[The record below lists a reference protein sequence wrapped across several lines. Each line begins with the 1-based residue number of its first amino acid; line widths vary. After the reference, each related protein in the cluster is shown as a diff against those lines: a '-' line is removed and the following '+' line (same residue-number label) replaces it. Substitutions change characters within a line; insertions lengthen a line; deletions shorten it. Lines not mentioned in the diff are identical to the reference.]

1 MTEIKEYTGRLTI
14 DLEVTVHAKSEK
26 EALELLEN
34 INPAITLRYEENV
47 SDLMYWDDN
56 IDTAQWELV

>member
-1 MTEIKEYTGRLTI
+1 MTEIKEYTGKLPI
-14 DLEVTVHAKSEK
+14 NLEVTVHAKSEK